1 MKTLNWSGHEW
12 ITQERWGDLH
22 PEKPY
27 CWYDPH
33 AVSIDTDGYLHLKT
47 RYNPKWFNDKGIWSN
62 TGVGLVSSTTQFKW
76 GTFEIEAKLP
86 RGLNLWPAFWMWS
99 WDTWPPEIDVFE
111 GYSDKNPNYLDLSNL
126 LKIRKVESNIH
137 WREEG
142 NKTKTLGAR
151 RHWMGFGD
159 PTKKFI
165 KYKMI
170 WLPESI
176 SIYYNSRLVRRVKDL
191 KILEQLNATTL
202 NVVINNHVTRKADST
217 YRTDQPTSLAQESD
231 FVIKQFKYTRL

>member
-99 WDTWPPEIDVFE
+99 WDSWPPEIDVFE
-111 GYSDKNPNYLDLSNL
+111 GYTNNRSNYLDLSHLINFR
-126 LKIRKVESNIH
+126 KIESNIH
-137 WREEG
+137 YVG
-142 NKTKTLGAR
+142 VDNQNKVLGAR
-151 RHWMGFGD
+151 RHWMGFKD
-159 PTKKFI
+159 VTKTFI
-165 KYKMI
+165 KYKMV
-170 WLPESI
+170 WLPDSI
-176 SIYYNSRLVRRVKDL
+176 SIYYDNKLVRKVEDANIL
-191 KILEQLNATTL
+191 KQLNATTL
-202 NVVINNHVTRKADST
+202 NVVINNHVTDKIDST
-217 YRTDQPTSLAQESD
+217 YHWANFKSIAQESD
-231 FVIKQFKYTRL
+231 FVIKRFTYTKL